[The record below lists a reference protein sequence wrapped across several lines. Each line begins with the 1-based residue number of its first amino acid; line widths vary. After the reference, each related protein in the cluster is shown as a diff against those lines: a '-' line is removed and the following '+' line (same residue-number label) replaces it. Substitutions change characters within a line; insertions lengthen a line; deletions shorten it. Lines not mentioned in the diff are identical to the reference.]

1 MISLQ
6 EKVVFVTC
14 EDDEKVSDIERLA
27 GKYVRLWCL
36 LFSWYCVRFSFTFI
50 PFSSSLPPLNV
61 CLSLSFFFFG
71 FSSLSFFFL
80 GFHLSFFSPL
90 FLLAKRL
97 CIIWSDVLIVNAFV
111 KLCRLEASSTC
122 VNLNPYIT
130 HGNDG
135 NFGLKTLS
143 GSSSSTVLDRGVHV
157 SSFSASKAPMLSQAR
172 IFFAPSL

>member
-50 PFSSSLPPLNV
+50 PFGSSLPPLNV
-61 CLSLSFFFFG
+61 CLSLSFFF
-71 FSSLSFFFL
+71 L
-80 GFHLSFFSPL
+80 GFHLSFFSPPL

-157 SSFSASKAPMLSQAR
+157 SSFSASKAPMSSQAR